1 VDILEKIGL
10 DKAELVG
17 TLGVLNMTTDE
28 PPETEATVYYWLAE
42 VNKYGVADELCDGP
56 HSDIQGVEKA
66 MYLYEQFGLVGD
78 SKFCCV
84 RVEQMAVEAKQHDVR
99 SQARR

>member
-1 VDILEKIGL
+1 VEILEKAGL

-17 TLGVLNMTTDE
+17 ILGVLKMMADE

-56 HSDIQGVEKA
+56 HCDIQGVEKA
-66 MYLYEQFGLVGD
+66 LYFYESFGLVGD